1 MRSTLSAR
9 RERESWKSVVPQRNL
24 VFLGAVGVDQL
35 RPSAAGVR
43 CSAHFSTRLREPGD
57 KEMMSEPSQSDPP
70 TGHRAIQPGEAP
82 AELRDRRRW
91 WHGAAPRIP
100 NGIAAILAVLL
111 AWLLLGRPWD
121 VASHAARL
129 WCLAALIAVFVALWQ
144 SVVIRRQA
152 QDDARQAHERLRH
165 ELKAAEQRSATEL
178 DNARELHRIELE
190 AQREQAR
197 IQRVHVREQEF
208 KLALIRVSR
217 AVNDYTLELA
227 KLTERGRKV
236 VTMPEKQERE
246 DALAPSSKKL
256 DTLLKN
262 MQLEISAAH
271 MFTRKKALHDSLDAV
286 NATTV
291 LGSHAEVMFREAVIR
306 NCAMTRPVSEA
317 IFRAMTTMQ
326 TATGNIRRLAGEL
339 LETGWE

>member
-1 MRSTLSAR
+1 MN
-9 RERESWKSVVPQRNL
+9 EPPQ
-24 VFLGAVGVDQL
+24 
-35 RPSAAGVR
+35 P
-43 CSAHFSTRLREPGD
+43 
-57 KEMMSEPSQSDPP
+57 DPP
-70 TGHRAIQPGEAP
+70 AGQRDVPSGEAP
-82 AELRDRRRW
+82 PELRGRRRW
-91 WHGAAPRIP
+91 SQCTALRMVCGSAVFL
-100 NGIAAILAVLL
+100 LAVLL
-111 AWLLLGRPWD
+111 AWLLSAGPWD
-121 VASHAARL
+121 VAPQAVRL
-129 WCLAALIAVFVALWQ
+129 SCLAAFGAVIVALWQ
-144 SVVIRRQA
+144 SVVISRRA
-152 QDDARQAHERLRH
+152 HEEAREARERLRH
-165 ELKAAEQRSATEL
+165 ELTVAEQRSAREL

-190 AQREQAR
+190 AEREHAR
-197 IQRVHVREQEF
+197 VQRVQLREQEF

-217 AVNDYTLELA
+217 AVNDYTLELS
-227 KLTERGRKV
+227 KLTEQGHKV

-256 DTLLKN
+256 DSLLKN

-271 MFTRKKALHDSLDAV
+271 MFTRNKALRDALDAM

-306 NCAMTRPVSEA
+306 NCTMSRPVAEA